1 MNTTPFDDMLKRL
14 DEKLS
19 EAGYDDD
26 GEIEVSVVEIDG
38 TEYSELMQ
46 LQLDGNTYVYL
57 SDLDNPDNFIIH
69 KLVIEDDEEYLI
81 GLDSKEEFD
90 KALLHFS
97 KTMLGE

>member
-19 EAGYDDD
+19 EAGYDD
-26 GEIEVSVVEIDG
+26 EMEVNVVEIDG

-46 LQLDGNTYVYL
+46 LQFDGNTYVYL

-69 KLVIEDDEEYLI
+69 KLVIEAGEEYLI

-90 KALLHFS
+90 KALLRFS
-97 KTMLGE
+97 KTILGE